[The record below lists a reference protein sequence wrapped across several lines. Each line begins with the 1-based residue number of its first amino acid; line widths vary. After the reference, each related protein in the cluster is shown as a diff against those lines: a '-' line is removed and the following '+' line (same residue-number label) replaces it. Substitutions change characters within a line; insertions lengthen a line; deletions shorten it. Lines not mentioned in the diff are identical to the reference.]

1 VTSWKR
7 GGVDFRARFDA
18 VSITVESKD
27 AFLTGP
33 AASGEG
39 SGEGRAA
46 GFAGS
51 AALHGLLLLLVFLAM
66 PPGTLGSSRDVL
78 SIPVEVSLGDDIAPA
93 KKAEAAELPQQA
105 SQSSPS
111 SPAVSGEGPSASG
124 PLDALD
130 AKLKAL
136 AELHQPDAATTSD
149 GSGSGQTTMIAVNEA
164 TAGELAAAKDVI
176 RVQVMRRWNL
186 DLKGLSGGDS
196 SVPIRVRVASDGVV
210 LKAELVDTPRSADPA
225 YREIALSAKN
235 AVLMSSPFTL
245 PPGHYRGVMDLV
257 LNLNPRDALH

>member
-1 VTSWKR
+1 M
-7 GGVDFRARFDA
+7 
-18 VSITVESKD
+18 SITAQSED

-33 AASGEG
+33 AAAGERV
-39 SGEGRAA
+39 GEGRAA

-51 AALHGLLLLLVFLAM
+51 AVLHGLLLLLIVLAM

-78 SIPVEVSLGDDIAPA
+78 SIPVEVSLGDDIKPA
-93 KKAEAAELPQQA
+93 KKTEAAELPQQA

-136 AELHQPDAATTSD
+136 AELHQPDAATTSE
-149 GSGSGQTTMIAVNEA
+149 GNGSGQTTMIAVNEQ
-164 TAGELAAAKDVI
+164 TAGELAAAKDLI

-196 SVPIRVRVASDGVV
+196 SVPIRVRVGSDGVV

-257 LNLNPRDALH
+257 LDLNPRDALH